1 MKKRKLT
8 LSPPSSIPAGR
19 NLYLAIGDKCRLSE
33 RTIRNAFANKPVTW
47 QTAAKI
53 AKALGV
59 DMREIRVKVD
69 NRGKK
74 NGADK

>member
-1 MKKRKLT
+1 MKKRKI
-8 LSPPSSIPAGR
+8 SPPSPPSAGR
-19 NLYLAIGDKCRLSE
+19 NLYIAIGDKCRLSE
-33 RTIRNAFANKPVTW
+33 RTIRNAFSGKAVTW

-59 DMREIRVKVD
+59 DMRELRIKAD

-74 NGADK
+74 NGSDT